1 MMRTRR
7 WVTVPAALIAVALSS
22 AAAQDR
28 QSEADL
34 RCLVVALAMGNSAD
48 PNVKNLAPV
57 AAMYY
62 IGRIEGHDPKL
73 SLEASLSGALMKMS
87 AADRQTESRR
97 CGADLSAKG
106 KLLSEIGANL
116 QKQGL

>member
-1 MMRTRR
+1 MLGMRRSIA
-7 WVTVPAALIAVALSS
+7 VSALIALSLS
-22 AAAQDR
+22 LAAAQDR

-34 RCLVVALAMGNSAD
+34 RCLVIALAMGNSVD
-48 PNVKNLAPV
+48 PNIKNLAPV

-62 IGRIEGHDPKL
+62 IGRIEGHDPKVN
-73 SLEASLSGALMKMS
+73 LEASLGSALRKMS
-87 AADRQTESRR
+87 AAERQTESRR
-97 CGADLSAKG
+97 CGGELSAKG